1 MPGDRAANYLLNYH
15 QICYV
20 WFLVCYL
27 MPYSEFTLSRA
38 VEDFQ
43 LTIVEGVRFLPENK
57 TVTPSTLLQDTLK
70 ETLPWAIAVS
80 SEKARSEGIINPV
93 LLEVKRQLKGQ
104 VSVFSGE
111 EFNVEPE
118 TELTG
123 YVDFL
128 ISRSPE
134 QLFIKAP
141 AVVLVEA
148 KKEDLK
154 SALGQCLA
162 EMVAAQRFNQQ
173 KQQPISTIYG
183 TVTSGTV
190 WRFLKLENLCVTI
203 DLTDYPLPPVEQ
215 ILGFLV
221 WMVQEG

>member
-1 MPGDRAANYLLNYH
+1 
-15 QICYV
+15 
-20 WFLVCYL
+20 
-27 MPYSEFTLSRA
+27 MPYSKFTLSKA
-38 VEDFQ
+38 VEDFN
-43 LTIVEGVRFLPENK
+43 LTIVEGARFLPEIAP
-57 TVTPSTLLQDTLK
+57 VTPSLLLQDTLK
-70 ETLPWAIAVS
+70 ETIPWAIALS

-93 LLEVKRQLKGQ
+93 LLEVKRQLQGQ
-104 VSVFSGE
+104 ISVFSGV

-118 TELTG
+118 AELTG

-128 ISRSPE
+128 LSLSPE

-141 AVVLVEA
+141 VVVLVEA

-154 SALGQCLA
+154 PGLGQCLA

-190 WRFLKLENLCVTI
+190 WRFLKLEEQCVSI

-221 WMVQEG
+221 WMMSENC

>member
-1 MPGDRAANYLLNYH
+1 
-15 QICYV
+15 
-20 WFLVCYL
+20 
-27 MPYSEFTLSRA
+27 MPYSKFTLSKA

-43 LTIVEGVRFLPENK
+43 LTLIEGERFLENISP
-57 TVTPSTLLQDTLK
+57 VNPSALLKDTLK

-80 SEKARSEGIINPV
+80 TEKARSEGIINPV
-93 LLEVKRQLKGQ
+93 LLEVKRQLSGQ
-104 VSVFSGE
+104 ISIFSGE
-111 EFNVEPE
+111 EFNVQPDVD
-118 TELTG
+118 LTG

-128 ISRSPE
+128 MSRSPE
-134 QLFIKAP
+134 QLYIKAP

-154 SALGQCLA
+154 PALGQCLA

-190 WRFLKLENLCVTI
+190 WRFLKLEGQTVTI

-215 ILGFLV
+215 ILGFLA
-221 WMVQEG
+221 WMMFSG

>member
-1 MPGDRAANYLLNYH
+1 
-15 QICYV
+15 
-20 WFLVCYL
+20 
-27 MPYSEFTLSRA
+27 MPYSKFTISKA
-38 VEDFQ
+38 VEAFH
-43 LTIVEGVRFLPENK
+43 LTIVEGGRFFPEISP
-57 TVTPSTLLQDTLK
+57 VTPSSLLQDTLR
-70 ETLPWAIAVS
+70 ETIPWAIAVS

-93 LLEVKRQLKGQ
+93 LLEVKRQLQGQ
-104 VSVFSGE
+104 ISVFSGE

-118 TELTG
+118 AELAG

-128 ISRSPE
+128 LSRSPE

-141 AVVLVEA
+141 AVILVEA

-154 SALGQCLA
+154 PALGQCLA

-190 WRFLKLENLCVTI
+190 WRFLKLEEQCVSI

-221 WMVQEG
+221 WMMEER

>member
-1 MPGDRAANYLLNYH
+1 
-15 QICYV
+15 
-20 WFLVCYL
+20 
-27 MPYSEFTLSRA
+27 MPYSKFTLSKA

-43 LTIVEGVRFLPENK
+43 LTLIEGDRFFPDVSPIEP
-57 TVTPSTLLQDTLK
+57 TPLLRDTLK

-93 LLEVKRQLKGQ
+93 LLEVKRQLHGQ
-104 VSVFSGE
+104 ISVFSGE
-111 EFNVEPE
+111 EFNVQPE
-118 TELTG
+118 ADLTG

-128 ISRSPE
+128 ISRSSE
-134 QLFIKAP
+134 QLFIRAP

-154 SALGQCLA
+154 PALGQCLA
-162 EMVAAQRFNQQ
+162 EMVAAQRFNQS
-173 KQQPISTIYG
+173 KRQPIATIYG

-190 WRFLKLENLCVTI
+190 WRFLKLEEKQTTI

-215 ILGFLV
+215 ILGFLI
-221 WMVQEG
+221 WMVQHPQ

>member
-1 MPGDRAANYLLNYH
+1 
-15 QICYV
+15 
-20 WFLVCYL
+20 
-27 MPYSEFTLSRA
+27 MPYSKFTLSKA

-43 LTIVEGVRFLPENK
+43 LTIVEGARFLPEVPQINP
-57 TVTPSTLLQDTLK
+57 TALLKDTLK
-70 ETLPWAIAVS
+70 ETVPWAIAVGS
-80 SEKARSEGIINPV
+80 KKARSEGIINPV
-93 LLEVKRQLKGQ
+93 LLEVKRQLKGKI
-104 VSVFSGE
+104 SVFSGE
-111 EFNVEPE
+111 EFAVQPE
-118 TELTG
+118 VDLTG

-154 SALGQCLA
+154 PAIGQCLA

-190 WRFLKLENLCVTI
+190 WRFLKLEEQTVTI

-215 ILGFLV
+215 ILSFLV
-221 WMVQEG
+221 WMAN

>member
-1 MPGDRAANYLLNYH
+1 MA
-15 QICYV
+15 
-20 WFLVCYL
+20 
-27 MPYSEFTLSRA
+27 YSKFTLSKA

-43 LTIVEGVRFLPENK
+43 LTIVEGSRFLPEIPPI
-57 TVTPSTLLQDTLK
+57 TPTRLLQDILK

-93 LLEVKRQLKGQ
+93 LLEVKRQLQGQ
-104 VSVFSGE
+104 ISVFSGV

-118 TELTG
+118 AELTG
-123 YVDFL
+123 FVDFL
-128 ISRSPE
+128 MSRSSE
-134 QLFIKAP
+134 QLYIKAP
-141 AVVLVEA
+141 VVVLVEA

-154 SALGQCLA
+154 PALGQCLA
-162 EMVAAQRFNQQ
+162 EMVAAQRFNQK
-173 KQQPISTIYG
+173 KQQPILTIYG

-190 WRFLKLENLCVTI
+190 WRFLKLEGQCVSI

-221 WMVQEG
+221 WMVKAG

>member
-1 MPGDRAANYLLNYH
+1 
-15 QICYV
+15 
-20 WFLVCYL
+20 
-27 MPYSEFTLSRA
+27 MPYSKFTLSKA
-38 VEDFQ
+38 VDDFN
-43 LTIVEGVRFLPENK
+43 LTIIEGSRFLPEIAPL
-57 TVTPSTLLQDTLK
+57 TPSPLLRDTLR
-70 ETLPWAIAVS
+70 ETIPWAIAVS
-80 SEKARSEGIINPV
+80 SEKARSGGIINPV
-93 LLEVKRQLKGQ
+93 LLEVKRQLQGQ
-104 VSVFSGE
+104 ISVFSGE

-118 TELTG
+118 AELTG

-128 ISRSPE
+128 LSRSPE

-141 AVVLVEA
+141 AVILVEA

-154 SALGQCLA
+154 PALGQCLA

-190 WRFLKLENLCVTI
+190 WRFLKLEEQCVSI

-221 WMVQEG
+221 WMMTENS

>member
-1 MPGDRAANYLLNYH
+1 
-15 QICYV
+15 
-20 WFLVCYL
+20 
-27 MPYSEFTLSRA
+27 MPYSKFTLSKA
-38 VEDFQ
+38 VEDFN
-43 LTIVEGVRFLPENK
+43 LTIVEGARFLPEIAP
-57 TVTPSTLLQDTLK
+57 VTPSLLLQDTLK
-70 ETLPWAIAVS
+70 ETIPWAIAVS

-93 LLEVKRQLKGQ
+93 LLEVKRQLQGQ
-104 VSVFSGE
+104 ISVFSGV

-118 TELTG
+118 AELTG

-128 ISRSPE
+128 LSRSPE

-154 SALGQCLA
+154 PGLGQCLA

-190 WRFLKLENLCVTI
+190 WRFLKLEEQCVSI
-203 DLTDYPLPPVEQ
+203 DLTDYSLLPVEQ

-221 WMVQEG
+221 WMMTENC

>member
-1 MPGDRAANYLLNYH
+1 
-15 QICYV
+15 
-20 WFLVCYL
+20 
-27 MPYSEFTLSRA
+27 MPYGKFTLSKA
-38 VEDFQ
+38 VDDFN
-43 LTIVEGVRFLPENK
+43 LTLIEGNRFLPEIPP
-57 TVTPSTLLQDTLK
+57 VTPSHLLQ
-70 ETLPWAIAVS
+70 ETLAETIPWAIAVS
-80 SEKARSEGIINPV
+80 TEKARSEGIINPV
-93 LLEVKRQLKGQ
+93 LLEVKRQLRGQ
-104 VSVFSGE
+104 ISVFSGE

-118 TELTG
+118 AELTG

-128 ISRSPE
+128 ISRSAE

-154 SALGQCLA
+154 PALGQCLA

-183 TVTSGTV
+183 TITSGTV
-190 WRFLKLENLCVTI
+190 WRFLKLEKQSVTI
-203 DLTDYPLPPVEQ
+203 DLTDYPLPPVEP
-215 ILGFLV
+215 ILSFLI